1 VGDRS
6 LRDSSAQRRR
16 DKVAISIRA
25 VWELFGAAFKDW
37 SEDKAARLA
46 AALAYYAA
54 ISLAPLLVVLLGIAG
69 LALGP
74 EAAAGQLA
82 AQIQDLIGQQSAQAV
97 QDIIAHANRPAAGI
111 VSTAAGTAVLLLGAA
126 GVFGALQD
134 GLNTIWEVEPQK
146 RRGLIG
152 MVKDRFLSLTMVLGI
167 GFLLLVSLVISA
179 VLSALGKQVEQFLP
193 LPSFLIQ
200 LVNALVSFVVI
211 GVLFA
216 LIYKVLPD
224 VEIAWTDVWI
234 GAALTS
240 LLFTIGKFAIGLY
253 LGRSSVGTAYGA
265 AGSFVVILIWIYY
278 STQVLFFGAELTQV
292 YANRFGSRIRP
303 AGDATPIEDR
313 TRAENHPLAEPG

>member
-1 VGDRS
+1 
-6 LRDSSAQRRR
+6 
-16 DKVAISIRA
+16 VAISIRA
-25 VWELFGAAFKDW
+25 VWELLRVAFQDW
-37 SEDKAARLA
+37 SEDNAARLA

-54 ISLAPLLVVLLGIAG
+54 ISLAPLLIVLLGIAG

-74 EAAAGQLA
+74 EAAAGRLTS
-82 AQIQDLIGQQSAQAV
+82 QIQYLIGQESAQAI

-111 VSTAAGTAVLLLGAA
+111 VSTVVGTAVLLLGAA

-134 GLNTIWEVEPQK
+134 GLNTVWEAEPK
-146 RRGLIG
+146 KGRGLIG
-152 MVKDRFLSLTMVLGI
+152 LVKDRFLSLTMVLGI

-193 LPSFLIQ
+193 LPAFLIQ
-200 LVNALVSFVVI
+200 LVNGLVSFVVI
-211 GVLFA
+211 AVLFA

-253 LGRSSVGTAYGA
+253 LGRSSAGTAYGA

-278 STQVLFFGAELTQV
+278 STQILFFGAELTQV

-303 AGDATPIEDR
+303 AGDAARIPSETR
-313 TRAENHPLAEPG
+313 TDNQPAAAPR